1 MRNAEVGVFPRTIS
15 LIQLPLASQLPFAF
29 TIQNR
34 PILLPPAAFQRLRI
48 IGSGMLA
55 WLLKFSEQGS

>member
-1 MRNAEVGVFPRTIS
+1 MRNAEVGVFPRTNFLDSTAIGEP
-15 LIQLPLASQLPFAF
+15 IAICVH
-29 TIQNR
+29 IQNR

-55 WLLKFSEQGS
+55 WLLEFF

>member
-1 MRNAEVGVFPRTIS
+1 MPKSAYFHEPIS

-55 WLLKFSEQGS
+55 WLLEFF